1 MVGFHA
7 DTDRYDVNLEGATHI
22 PRDQQTISV
31 RYTNLNLIGDD
42 LSKLPVGGTVKVHG
56 LRSETSSHLN
66 SKEGRVVR
74 YIVEKER

>member
-1 MVGFHA
+1 
-7 DTDRYDVNLEGATHI
+7 
-22 PRDQQTISV
+22 V